1 MNYYSMPR
9 VKKRNTLIEPTIG
22 RVCNKP
28 KSFLFDFTAR
38 VANVPDT
45 FVPPSLN
52 EICANGSS
60 TTYVGYAIAVRQL
73 IDVAKRGPTRRRY
86 NMHHII

>member
-9 VKKRNTLIEPTIG
+9 VKKRNALIEPSIG

-45 FVPPSLN
+45 FVPPIERDL
-52 EICANGSS
+52 
-60 TTYVGYAIAVRQL
+60 RQRL
-73 IDVAKRGPTRRRY
+73 IDDVCRLRNSSASVD
-86 NMHHII
+86 